1 MLSFCLYFKFVTF
14 LEATFISVKT
24 ISFRVLKYEY
34 IVINFIFLS
43 SFSWSVTVFR
53 KLTSKK
59 RKASTLMAE
68 LKAYPHLHKLMRY

>member
-24 ISFRVLKYEY
+24 ISFRVLKY

-43 SFSWSVTVFR
+43 SFSWSLTVFS